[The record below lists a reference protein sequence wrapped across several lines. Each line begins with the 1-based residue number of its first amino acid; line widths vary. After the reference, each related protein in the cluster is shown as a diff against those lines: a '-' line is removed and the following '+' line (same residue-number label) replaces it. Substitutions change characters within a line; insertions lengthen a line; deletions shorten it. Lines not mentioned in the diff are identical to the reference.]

1 VLVRQGFQGHDKHR
15 REQTKMKE
23 RDGWKSALRSDFW
36 QSRPVRMKEC
46 VEVGFLAVPA
56 RMDEK
61 VR

>member
-1 VLVRQGFQGHDKHR
+1 
-15 REQTKMKE
+15 MKE